1 MRVRSKIWGFI
12 SLGIGLLGLV
22 VPSLRYAPRTY
33 IFFLLRIWTVF
44 VPSLA
49 LRKIL
54 AVAIV
59 LPTTILLTA
68 VPLINSELLFRSCSA
83 FLMLGLDMV
92 VNILLVGTTH
102 FESIKSPFSEYLCAM
117 FPYPGQDL
125 SCSICL
131 HEINGWD
138 DGAKLACDHSYHKEC
153 IDQWFA
159 TQLYSCLANNTDYQI
174 SCPLC
179 RLDLIR
185 LSEMIKNRSDFWSL
199 N

>member
-12 SLGIGLLGLV
+12 SVGLWLFDLL
-22 VPSLRYAPRTY
+22 VPSLRCAPTTY
-33 IFFLLRIWTVF
+33 IFFLLRICTVF

-54 AVAIV
+54 AVTIV
-59 LPTTILLTA
+59 LPTTILLT
-68 VPLINSELLFRSCSA
+68 VISVINLELSFESCSA

-102 FESIKSPFSEYLCAM
+102 FESIKSPFSEYLCTM
-117 FPYPGQDL
+117 FRYPGQDL
-125 SCSICL
+125 LCSICL

-138 DGAKLACDHSYHKEC
+138 DGAELACDHSYHKEC
-153 IDQWFA
+153 IDQWFVI
-159 TQLYSCLANNTDYQI
+159 QLHSCVANNRDYQI
-174 SCPLC
+174 TCPLC

-185 LSEMIKNRSDFWSL
+185 LSKIIKDQNDFWTL